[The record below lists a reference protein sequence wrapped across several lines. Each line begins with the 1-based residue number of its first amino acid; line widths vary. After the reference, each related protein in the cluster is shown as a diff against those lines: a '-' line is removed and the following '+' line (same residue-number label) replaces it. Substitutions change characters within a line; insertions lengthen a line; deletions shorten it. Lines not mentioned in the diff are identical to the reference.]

1 MSNDKMVAN
10 PRTVSVTPPLP
21 SPPPPPPAQTFVL
34 AEKMELRVVEYTKGD
49 RLVKTELQYR
59 MHHYDQYGY
68 PVTKTEWE
76 QVDRVR
82 IDIDDNTA

>member
-1 MSNDKMVAN
+1 MSNDKMVAQ
-10 PRTVSVTPPLP
+10 PRMVSVT
-21 SPPPPPPAQTFVL
+21 PPPPPAQTFVL
-34 AEKMELRVVEYTKGD
+34 TEKMELRVVEYTKGD

-68 PVTKTEWE
+68 LVTMTEWE

-82 IDIDDNTA
+82 IDIDENPT

>member
-1 MSNDKMVAN
+1 MANDKMVAQ

-21 SPPPPPPAQTFVL
+21 SPPPPPPPQISVL

-59 MHHYDQYGY
+59 MHYFDQWGG

-82 IDIDDNTA
+82 IDIDDNIA

>member
-1 MSNDKMVAN
+1 MANDKMIAQ

-21 SPPPPPPAQTFVL
+21 SPPPPPPPQISVL
-34 AEKMELRVVEYTKGD
+34 AEKMEIRVVEYTRGD

-59 MHHYDQYGY
+59 MHHFDQWGG

-76 QVDRVR
+76 AVDRVR
-82 IDIDDNTA
+82 IDIDENIT

>member
-1 MSNDKMVAN
+1 MANDKMVAQ
-10 PRTVSVTPPLP
+10 PRTVSVTPPIP
-21 SPPPPPPAQTFVL
+21 SPPPPPSPQISVL
-34 AEKMELRVVEYTKGD
+34 AEKMEIRVVEYTRGD

-59 MHHYDQYGY
+59 MHHFDQWGG

-82 IDIDDNTA
+82 IDIDENIT

>member
-1 MSNDKMVAN
+1 MANDKMIAN
-10 PRTVSVTPPLP
+10 PRTVSTTPPT
-21 SPPPPPPAQTFVL
+21 PPAQLSVL

-76 QVDRVR
+76 QVERVR
-82 IDIDDNTA
+82 IDLDHDPA

>member
-1 MSNDKMVAN
+1 MSNDKMVAR

-21 SPPPPPPAQTFVL
+21 PTPPPQPQTFVL

-59 MHHYDQYGY
+59 MHHFDQWGG

-82 IDIDDNTA
+82 IDIDENTA